1 MFIFCDTN
9 NNTGGYMKANIKYSL
24 FCYEEEIDLS
34 DYGIEENRTWD
45 DLTEEEKIEIKD
57 SLIEQKYIQVSGSKQ
72 D

>member
-1 MFIFCDTN
+1 
-9 NNTGGYMKANIKYSL
+9 MKANIKYSL